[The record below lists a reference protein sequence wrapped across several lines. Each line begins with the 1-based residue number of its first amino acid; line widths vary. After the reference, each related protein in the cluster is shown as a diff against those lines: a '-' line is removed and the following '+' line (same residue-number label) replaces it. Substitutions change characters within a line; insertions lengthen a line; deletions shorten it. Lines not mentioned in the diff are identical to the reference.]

1 MRKNYQPLMELENAD
16 GLHICKLNI
25 DNIFDIQSFAKDCDY
40 ILYLNML
47 DFKSKLIN
55 NSKYNF

>member
-1 MRKNYQPLMELENAD
+1 MELENAD
-16 GLHICKLNI
+16 GLYIFKLNS
-25 DNIFDIQSFAKDCDY
+25 DNIFDTQSFAKDCDY